1 MRACCSVCCSDSCH
15 EAYITTHERL
25 LRAHT
30 QHPNFT
36 QNSNFMHDGTTL
48 IYFASEYVA
57 PDQPTNSCAVPIGD
71 VVYYSSQ

>member
-1 MRACCSVCCSDSCH
+1 MPAVQSAVP
-15 EAYITTHERL
+15 TL
-25 LRAHT
+25 VMKHT
-30 QHPNFT
+30 SPLMNAFCVPQHPNFT

>member
-1 MRACCSVCCSDSCH
+1 
-15 EAYITTHERL
+15 
-25 LRAHT
+25 
-30 QHPNFT
+30 
-36 QNSNFMHDGTTL
+36 MHDGTTL